1 MRAQDV
7 LRRKLLLGP
16 SFATALPPDAPYYL
30 HLDSDDDEDEDDE
43 YDEYEDVDGEDGG
56 AAEGGEVGTEAKGRR
71 KEGGADG
78 SDVVTAD
85 KLRWLYDEDD
95 DALVDEV
102 SRPRPHQTVYS
113 IISSA
118 WA

>member
-1 MRAQDV
+1 M
-7 LRRKLLLGP
+7 RRKLLLGP

-30 HLDSDDDEDEDDE
+30 HLDSDDEDEEYEDDEDD
-43 YDEYEDVDGEDGG
+43 DVDGEDGG
-56 AAEGGEVGTEAKGRR
+56 AAEGDGGDREADGRR

-78 SDVVTAD
+78 SDAVTAD

-102 SRPRPHQTVYS
+102 GRPRPHQTVHS

>member
-1 MRAQDV
+1 V

-30 HLDSDDDEDEDDE
+30 HLDSDDEDEDDE
-43 YDEYEDVDGEDGG
+43 YDDVDGEDGG
-56 AAEGGEVGTEAKGRR
+56 AAEGGEVGTEAKG
-71 KEGGADG
+71 DG
-78 SDVVTAD
+78 VVTAD

-102 SRPRPHQTVYS
+102 GRPRPHQTVHS

>member
-1 MRAQDV
+1 M
-7 LRRKLLLGP
+7 GP

-30 HLDSDDDEDEDDE
+30 HLDGDGEDEDDE
-43 YDEYEDVDGEDGG
+43 YDDVDGEDGG

-102 SRPRPHQTVYS
+102 SHARPASHRDDVVS
-113 IISSA
+113 VCM
-118 WA
+118 

>member
-1 MRAQDV
+1 M
-7 LRRKLLLGP
+7 RRKLLLGP

-30 HLDSDDDEDEDDE
+30 HLDSDDEDEDEE
-43 YDEYEDVDGEDGG
+43 GNDVDEEDGG
-56 AAEGGEVGTEAKGRR
+56 AAEDGGEVGKEAKG
-71 KEGGADG
+71 DG
-78 SDVVTAD
+78 VVTAD

-102 SRPRPHQTVYS
+102 SRPRPHRTVYS
-113 IISSA
+113 TISCA

>member
-1 MRAQDV
+1 M

-30 HLDSDDDEDEDDE
+30 HLDSDDEDDDEDEEDN
-43 YDEYEDVDGEDGG
+43 DVDEEDGG
-56 AAEGGEVGTEAKGRR
+56 AAEGGEVGTEAKG
-71 KEGGADG
+71 DG
-78 SDVVTAD
+78 VVTAD

-102 SRPRPHQTVYS
+102 SRPRPHRTVYS